1 MPKPDSP
8 PLLTAGIH
16 RMTLPEL
23 EQLAVS
29 PFPDDDQRQRLFL
42 LFQQWVSNLQT
53 KYVSAILWIDGS
65 YLTSKF
71 APDDIDCIMWNPSFT
86 VPLSDMEKQQVLPL
100 IDRVGVGARFGI
112 DFYME
117 SPEPSQKLGRE
128 AYWRGLF
135 GFQHDGKSAKGFV
148 ELSI

>member
-65 YLTSKF
+65 Y
-71 APDDIDCIMWNPSFT
+71 P
-86 VPLSDMEKQQVLPL
+86 
-100 IDRVGVGARFGI
+100 
-112 DFYME
+112 
-117 SPEPSQKLGRE
+117 
-128 AYWRGLF
+128 RGLF

>member
-53 KYVSAILWIDGS
+53 KYVSAILWIDGPIGAD
-65 YLTSKF
+65 YLAFST
-71 APDDIDCIMWNPSFT
+71 MVR
-86 VPLSDMEKQQVLPL
+86 VPRVLW
-100 IDRVGVGARFGI
+100 
-112 DFYME
+112 
-117 SPEPSQKLGRE
+117 S
-128 AYWRGLF
+128 
-135 GFQHDGKSAKGFV
+135 
-148 ELSI
+148 